1 MLLVCVE
8 WLSWQ
13 ITTLKKDTDL
23 ENKVKT
29 AIFIPLPHSRNSYQR
44 SRVLTFAL
52 FVNSSLSSENNW
64 LSVSSV
70 TENNLEK

>member
-13 ITTLKKDTDL
+13 ITTLKQDTDL

-29 AIFIPLPHSRNSYQR
+29 AIFIPLPHFRNSYQR